1 MDLTLSLTASACFD
15 LLTHSPDSPLSYQVE
30 PVLAAPV
37 KTQDC
42 PPWFLQH
49 LNAFPTW
56 LILPLIEDA

>member
-1 MDLTLSLTASACFD
+1 MDLTLSLTASECFD
-15 LLTHSPDSPLSYQVE
+15 LLTHSSGSPLSFQVE
-30 PVLAAPV
+30 PVLAALV

-42 PPWFLQH
+42 SPWSLQH